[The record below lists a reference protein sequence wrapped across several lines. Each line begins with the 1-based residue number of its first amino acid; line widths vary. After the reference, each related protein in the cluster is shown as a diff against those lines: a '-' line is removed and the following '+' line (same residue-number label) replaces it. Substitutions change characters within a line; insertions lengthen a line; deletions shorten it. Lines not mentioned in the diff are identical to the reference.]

1 MPLSGREMDPFAD
14 AVAGRMAQRGGN
26 AGTTVV
32 YNIGDVTLNMDQLRD
47 LATLEDFV
55 DLVLDA
61 KRANPTR
68 ARG

>member
-1 MPLSGREMDPFAD
+1 MPKYGAD
-14 AVAGRMAQRGGN
+14 
-26 AGTTVV
+26 GTV
-32 YNIGDVTLNMDQLRD
+32 IEVTLNMEQLRD